1 MGGGRGAAWDT
12 PDGAVR
18 PTGGGAAMG
27 RAMTTPEKSGRARV
41 RPRTAAAA
49 NNAQSSLQT
58 WAAAREG
65 ERRVARVRALK

>member
-18 PTGGGAAMG
+18 PTGGAAMG
-27 RAMTTPEKSGRARV
+27 RAMTTAEKSGRARV
-41 RPRTAAAA
+41 RPRTAAA

-65 ERRVARVRALK
+65 ERRLARVRALK

>member
-27 RAMTTPEKSGRARV
+27 RAMTTAGKSGRARV

-65 ERRVARVRALK
+65 ERRVARGRALK